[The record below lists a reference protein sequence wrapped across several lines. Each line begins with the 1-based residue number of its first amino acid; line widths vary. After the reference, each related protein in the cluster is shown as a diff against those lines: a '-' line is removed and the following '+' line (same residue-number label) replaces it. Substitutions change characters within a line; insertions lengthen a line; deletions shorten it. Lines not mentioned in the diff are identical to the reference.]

1 MSSSSI
7 AITSVRTVVEPI
19 TIEDLGREIVRR
31 GLVIVPAWIG
41 AMKFTAY
48 QAMVS
53 NPWSHTA
60 PSSAECM
67 IF

>member
-31 GLVIVPAWIG
+31 GLVIVPAWMG

-48 QAMVS
+48 QAMGIQPLVAHS
-53 NPWSHTA
+53 PFIS
-60 PSSAECM
+60 
-67 IF
+67 

>member
-1 MSSSSI
+1 
-7 AITSVRTVVEPI
+7 VVEPI

-48 QAMVS
+48 QAMGIQPLVAHS
-53 NPWSHTA
+53 PFIS
-60 PSSAECM
+60 
-67 IF
+67 